1 MASSGRLTDELFE
14 KALGNSL
21 KDFPHIPHLKEEQ
34 KHCLR
39 SMAEK
44 RKFSEFSY
52 RIWQKF
58 DISNVPAIYQRR
70 EWRSWLQVMPLQPKT
85 VIYLQW
91 RDLCFKRGQRKCS
104 CIRRQITPTRHNNCR
119 KSIWMSQS
127 LSMKQAAKIT
137 FAQSKCR
144 FLQKKFI
151 ETGSILAQGKSHVL
165 PTNPLFTLRH
175 EIDYIPMYPRN
186 R

>member
-1 MASSGRLTDELFE
+1 MSFFE

-39 SMAEK
+39 SVAEK

-52 RIWQKF
+52 RIWQEF
-58 DISNVPAIYQRR
+58 DISNVPAIYQRK
-70 EWRSWLQVMPLQPKT
+70 EWWSWLQVMPLQPKT
-85 VIYLQW
+85 VIYLQG

-104 CIRRQITPTRHNNCR
+104 CIRQQITPTRHNNCR
-119 KSIWMSQS
+119 KSIWKSQS

-151 ETGSILAQGKSHVL
+151 GTGSILAQGKSRVL
-165 PTNPLFTLRH
+165 PTNPLFTLMH